1 MDRGIFRHMLT
12 ALAVLAIGPIAG
24 AIAGDVR
31 LPGGANGATALTSES
46 PARGAL
52 LLLIALAI
60 TGATGTLA
68 ARLYGAR
75 QGLLCAGLVGA
86 WVAWRQGTVEGVL
99 INARSGKPLTMLA
112 IEGLLVGAVTVAM
125 VWLVMGAAAARDGA
139 EGRSSTSRRAS
150 VAREGGGTTE
160 RFAAIGFSAA
170 LGAAGATLGAYLFGV
185 EALKGQ
191 MVFAAFIGSVCA
203 GAAAQ
208 FVRADAEHERRG
220 GIGLGAFVGIACVAA
235 LAPVWAMW
243 SQGSMVAEAAFAG
256 NLARVANVGPVDWL
270 AGALLGVPVGAAWAS
285 AMIQP
290 ARAHAEG

>member
-1 MDRGIFRHMLT
+1 MDRGIFRHILT

-46 PARGAL
+46 PARGAV

-125 VWLVMGAAAARDGA
+125 VWLVMGAAAAR
-139 EGRSSTSRRAS
+139 EGRGGIDAAERLS
-150 VAREGGGTTE
+150 VAGCV
-160 RFAAIGFSAA
+160 AIGFSAA
-170 LGAAGATLGAYLFGV
+170 LGAAGATLGAFLFGV

-191 MVFAAFIGSVCA
+191 VVFAAFIGSVCA

-220 GIGLGAFVGIACVAA
+220 GIGLGAFVGIAFVAA
-235 LAPVWAMW
+235 LAPVWAMV

-290 ARAHAEG
+290 VRTHAEG

>member
-1 MDRGIFRHMLT
+1 MDRGIFRHILT

-68 ARLYGAR
+68 ARLYGTR

-99 INARSGKPLTMLA
+99 INARSGGPLTQLA
-112 IEGLLVGAVTVAM
+112 IEGLLVGAVTVVM
-125 VWLVMGAAAARDGA
+125 VWMVMRAARSRDRAASAHNGRGA
-139 EGRSSTSRRAS
+139 SELPSALERLPA
-150 VAREGGGTTE
+150 VA
-160 RFAAIGFSAA
+160 FSAA
-170 LGAAGATLGAYLFGV
+170 LGATGAMLGSYLFGV
-185 EALKGQ
+185 EAIKGQ
-191 MVFAAFIGSVCA
+191 TVFAAFIGSVCA

-208 FVRADAEHERRG
+208 FVQPEGEHNG
-220 GIGLGAFVGIACVAA
+220 GVGIGAFVGIACVAA

-243 SQGSMVAEAAFAG
+243 SHGSLVAEAAFAG
-256 NLARVANVGPVDWL
+256 NLTRVANVGPVDWL
-270 AGALLGVPVGAAWAS
+270 AGALLGVPVGAAWAG
-285 AMIQP
+285 AMLHP
-290 ARAHAEG
+290 VRAHAGS